1 MTAVSPDVVLARS
14 VALEDAY
21 RRVEEGAMRGLPV
34 HNAALRVEAL
44 GFRPWDLEAAGFG
57 QALLGVVVTPW
68 CMNVVLLPAEASG
81 WADLEEGAKH
91 DLDLPCGRVTFTAG
105 RLEGVGPL
113 LTCSLF
119 SPMQDFADH
128 DGAMITARF
137 ALGDLL
143 TPPPAEAP
151 APEPRRR
158 RTEGPA
164 PMGGPDLSRRAAL
177 GMSRTPRGRTPR

>member
-1 MTAVSPDVVLARS
+1 MTELSPEVLAAR
-14 VALEDAY
+14 VAALENAY
-21 RRVEEGAMRGLPV
+21 RRVEAESMRGLPV

-44 GFRPWDLEAAGFG
+44 GFRAWDLAAEGLG
-57 QALLGVVVTPW
+57 SALLGVVVTPW
-68 CMNVVLLPAEASG
+68 CMNVVLLPVDPQG
-81 WADLEEGAKH
+81 WPDLEDGDKR
-91 DLDLPCGRVTFTAG
+91 DLDLPCGRVGFTVG
-105 RLEGVGPL
+105 RLEGVGRL

-128 DGAMITARF
+128 DGAALTARF

-143 TPPPAEAP
+143 SPPSAEAS

-164 PMGGPDLSRRAAL
+164 PMGGPDMSRRAAL